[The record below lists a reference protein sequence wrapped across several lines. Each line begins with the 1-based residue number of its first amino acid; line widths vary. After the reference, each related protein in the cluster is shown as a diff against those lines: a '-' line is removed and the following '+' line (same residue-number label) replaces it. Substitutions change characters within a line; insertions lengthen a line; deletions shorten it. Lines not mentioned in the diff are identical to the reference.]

1 MQSGLRQQQQQQ
13 QQQSLQ
19 AAAHLQCDLE
29 RYPSSTLEAW
39 KRLVMMIYSWLL
51 LIGTSDGSPVD
62 QLAEAD
68 QETQP
73 PVK

>member
-1 MQSGLRQQQQQQ
+1 
-13 QQQSLQ
+13 
-19 AAAHLQCDLE
+19 
-29 RYPSSTLEAW
+29 
-39 KRLVMMIYSWLL
+39 MMIYSWLL